1 MQTLTLG
8 IVIGNKVLWDEVQS
22 CIFDMPAKVVLEQ
35 HDIGDWAA
43 FLDKLTRYRPEVL
56 LVELSQLADPLDDV
70 VRQIKATPGSPA
82 VIAVHTEASPE
93 NLLRAI
99 RASADEYLYPPL
111 RGDLFR
117 ALQRMSGERAKVKAG
132 TRPRGKVFG
141 MVSAKGGCG
150 ATTLAC
156 HLAVEMHRKTKLE
169 VLLADFDL
177 DTGSVGFLMKSQ
189 GRYSVLDAADNIHRL
204 DLSFWKAL
212 VSNGTM
218 GVEVIMAPS
227 NPGANRQ
234 CPLEDFQHVLRFVR
248 SNYDW
253 TIVDLGRNLSP
264 MVMTVLEELDE
275 LYIVTTLDI
284 PALHHAK
291 RMIQALHE
299 TGFGRQRMKLVLNR
313 MPKRSEVGV
322 DELERM
328 LGAPV
333 YSTVPND
340 YQRLYDAFAEGKILE
355 PGSYLGKAFQRLA
368 AKMVGAPEE
377 PKPRRIFSLLG

>member
-8 IVIGNKVLWDEVQS
+8 IVIQKKELWDEIQS

-35 HDIGDWAA
+35 HDIGDWAH
-43 FLDKLTRYRPEVL
+43 FLDRLTRYKPEVL
-56 LVELSQLADPLDDV
+56 LIELSQLSDPLDDV

-111 RGDLFR
+111 REDLLR
-117 ALQRMSGERAKVKAG
+117 ALQRMGGERAKSVAG

-177 DTGSVGFLMKSQ
+177 DSGSIGFLMKSQ

-227 NPGANRQ
+227 NPGSTRQ
-234 CPLEDFQHVLRFVR
+234 RPLEDFQHILRFVR

-253 TIVDLGRNLSP
+253 TVVDLGRNLSP
-264 MVMTVLEELDE
+264 MALTVLEELDE

-291 RMIQALHE
+291 HMVRALHE
-299 TGFGRQRMKLVLNR
+299 TGYGRQRVKLVLNR
-313 MPKRSEVGV
+313 MPKRSEVSV
-322 DELERM
+322 AELERM
-328 LGAPV
+328 LGILVHA
-333 YSTVPND
+333 TVPND
-340 YQRLYDAFAEGKILE
+340 YQGLYDAYAEGRILE

-368 AKMVGAPEE
+368 GKMVGVPDV
-377 PKPRRIFSLLG
+377 PKAKSFFSLLD